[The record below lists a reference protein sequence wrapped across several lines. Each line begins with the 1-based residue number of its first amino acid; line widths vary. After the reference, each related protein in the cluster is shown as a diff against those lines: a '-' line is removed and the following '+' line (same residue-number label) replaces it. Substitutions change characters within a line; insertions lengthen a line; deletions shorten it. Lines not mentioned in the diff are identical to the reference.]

1 MRRVTL
7 MLAAVALMVSL
18 FAIAAYAADIKG
30 TNNTEEL
37 YESNRSD
44 TIKALEGD
52 DFIDATRF
60 ASTATREENDRVHG
74 NQGDDTIWVNDGDG
88 DDHAFGGE
96 GDDTCL
102 GDLGDEFSGCE
113 TIGP

>member
-7 MLAAVALMVSL
+7 MLAAMAVMVSL
-18 FAIAAYAADIKG
+18 FAVVAYAADIQG
-30 TNNTEEL
+30 TNDSEDL
-37 YESNRSD
+37 LESSRSD

-52 DFIDATRF
+52 DFINATGY
-60 ASTATREENDRVHG
+60 ASTATSEETDRAHG
-74 NQGDDTIWVNDGDG
+74 NNGDDIIWVNDGDG